1 MTYTEI
7 RKLNSEGFSNRQ
19 ISKKLGIA
27 RNTVSKY
34 LELDSEEMAIWL
46 ASTKTRSRKLD
57 EHNQIILDWLREHP
71 DISATQIH
79 DWLEESGIINVSSA
93 SVRNYVSELREIHHL
108 PKTSVV
114 RAYEAVAELPIGY
127 QAQVDFG
134 QVWAEVASGGRIKLY
149 VAAFVLS
156 YSRYKYM
163 IWQDRPFTTV
173 DLIKVHEK
181 AFKYF
186 GGKPRQIVYDQDSII
201 VVNENAGDIIYTRQF
216 DIYQQSEPF
225 EIYMC
230 RGSDPESK
238 GKIENV
244 IGFIKNN
251 FAKNRLFY
259 DLNRWN
265 QEALAWLVR
274 RGNGKQHNTTK
285 RIPAIMF
292 EEEQKH
298 LIPDLSRRLKTKTD
312 TTVSRRMVRKDN
324 TIMYQANRY
333 SVPLGTFKERGVSVD
348 VYCTDRVLTIMNTET
363 GEVIAKH
370 DEAFK
375 KGQLVQDWKHKRNR
389 KIGLEEMANKV
400 IDCFDEKE
408 EATRFVDEL
417 KQRYPRYVR
426 DQFQIMLDFSQ
437 CHSREELNAT
447 VGFCIAMDIYSANEF
462 KSAHHSMYNTPLIE
476 YEEEVYIPDGYYSPE
491 TERKLALIQTEKRNL
506 EIYTK
511 MMEVASYVNN

>member
-1 MTYTEI
+1 
-7 RKLNSEGFSNRQ
+7 
-19 ISKKLGIA
+19 
-27 RNTVSKY
+27 
-34 LELDSEEMAIWL
+34 
-46 ASTKTRSRKLD
+46 
-57 EHNQIILDWLREHP
+57 
-71 DISATQIH
+71 
-79 DWLEESGIINVSSA
+79 
-93 SVRNYVSELREIHHL
+93 
-108 PKTSVV
+108 
-114 RAYEAVAELPIGY
+114 
-127 QAQVDFG
+127 
-134 QVWAEVASGGRIKLY
+134 
-149 VAAFVLS
+149 
-156 YSRYKYM
+156 M